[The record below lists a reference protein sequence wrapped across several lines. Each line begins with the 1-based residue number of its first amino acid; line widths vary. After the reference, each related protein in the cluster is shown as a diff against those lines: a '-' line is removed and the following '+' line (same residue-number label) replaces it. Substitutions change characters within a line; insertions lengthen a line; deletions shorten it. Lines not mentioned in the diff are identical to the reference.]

1 MFILEHLAQAA
12 AVILIL
18 ELMVLLI
25 IFLAI
30 SGGLV
35 FGLHWVQGKTDFA
48 FGKANEYVG
57 IGSGYVRKGT
67 GYVGLPVIVS
77 GRYAGIARGTLDAIK
92 RQVRRNEARESGL
105 AVANEAAKPAQP
117 EQEPNVLV

>member
-1 MFILEHLAQAA
+1 VFILEHLAQAA

-25 IFLAI
+25 IFLAV

-35 FGLHWVQGKTDFA
+35 FGLHWVQGKTDPA
-48 FGKANEYVG
+48 FGKVNEYVG
-57 IGSGYVRKGT
+57 IGTGYVRKGT
-67 GYVGLPVIVS
+67 GYAALPLILS
-77 GRYAGIARGTLDAIK
+77 GRYAGIAQGTLDAIR
-92 RQVRRNEARESGL
+92 RQVRRSEARETGL
-105 AVANEAAKPAQP
+105 AVANEAAKSAQP